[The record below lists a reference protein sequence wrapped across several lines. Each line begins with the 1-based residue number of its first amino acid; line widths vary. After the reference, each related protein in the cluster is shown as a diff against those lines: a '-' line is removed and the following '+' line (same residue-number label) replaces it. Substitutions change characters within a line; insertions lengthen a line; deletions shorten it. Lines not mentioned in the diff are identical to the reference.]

1 MTGIIIKIVVF
12 GLIFWFVASGVRRLI
27 RDFSQPFRNMAGQA
41 PRPGSFGQNSTAQR
55 PDVTQQQHGA
65 TVIDLKRGD
74 DGVYRPPGE
83 GK

>member
-1 MTGIIIKIVVF
+1 MTGIIVKIIVF

-27 RDFSQPFRNMAGQA
+27 RDFTTPFRNMAGPGA
-41 PRPGSFGQNSTAQR
+41 RPTGFGSTPPRPDMPPQTGT
-55 PDVTQQQHGA
+55 